1 MYINSNNIKVYPT
14 ASRELSIDYGANIN
28 LEQNIVGLSNNI
40 TDYNSY
46 KVSGLDIIV
55 DTSDT
60 TPKLKLTSGK
70 CVLHGYSVEIINNTE
85 LDSALLGAGEYFV
98 IISLDTT
105 STIINNTQI
114 EYINGTDNSNVYTP
128 ITVTISDELI
138 TSSNYDLLLGKVT
151 YDGSNWSVNFNT
163 ISRKFKS
170 DNIQINLP
178 NNSGLVKNNQ
188 VYEGS
193 FSNWL
198 RDSFIFDD
206 GDLSDYTQSIDEIFV
221 EYTNGITLNIPTSEL
236 STTFNGNMIPSVS
249 DVKCLAIPTYFT
261 EIVQGALAGASN
273 LEELTIPFVGDS
285 IKTAEDTY
293 QYPFGYIFGTSIYS
307 GATATAQLY
316 RGSSIETQDMA
327 TYYVPDTLSK
337 VTILQ
342 GNILL
347 GAFSNCENITIIN
360 LPKLITK
367 IDTVAFFNDVSL
379 SNLEIPPTVTSIGGT
394 AFRNCSS
401 LTNITVPN
409 SVTSIGGLAFG
420 DCHSLI
426 NITLPANVTNIGNAT
441 FLNCDGLVSI
451 TFLATTPPTIG
462 ENVFDYTNNCPI
474 YVPTESVSV
483 YQTAPNWSVYSDRI
497 QPIQE

>member
-1 MYINSNNIKVYPT
+1 MYIQSNNIKIYPT
-14 ASRELSIDYGANIN
+14 ASRELSVDYGANIN

-46 KVSGLDIIV
+46 KVSGLDVIV
-55 DTSDT
+55 DTSDI

-70 CVLHGYSVEIINNTE
+70 CVLHGYSVEIIDDAE
-85 LDSALLGAGEYFV
+85 LDSTFLGAGEYFV

-105 STIINNTQI
+105 STIINNTRI
-114 EYINGTDNSNVYTP
+114 EYINGTDNSNVYMP
-128 ITVTISDELI
+128 VTVTISDELV
-138 TSSNYDLLLGKVT
+138 TSFDYDLLLGKVT
-151 YDGSNWSVNFNT
+151 YDGSDWSVNFNT
-163 ISRKFKS
+163 TPMKFKS

-221 EYTNGITLNIPTSEL
+221 EYTNGITLNIPTSGL

-249 DVKCLAIPTYFT
+249 DVKCLVIPTYFT

-293 QYPFGYIFGTSIYS
+293 QYPFGYIFGTSSYS
-307 GATATAQLY
+307 GSTATTQIY
-316 RGSSIETQDMA
+316 RGSNIGTQTTS
-327 TYYVPDTLSK
+327 TYYIPNMLSK

-347 GAFSNCENITIIN
+347 GAFHNCGNITIIN

-367 IDTVAFFNDVSL
+367 IDNMAFYDDVSL
-379 SNLEIPPTVTSIGGT
+379 LSLEIPHTVTSIGGT
-394 AFRNCSS
+394 TFRNCSS
-401 LTNITVPN
+401 LTSITIPDG
-409 SVTSIGGLAFG
+409 VTNIGGLAFAYCSG
-420 DCHSLI
+420 LI
-426 NITLPANVTNIGNAT
+426 NITIPANVTNIGDAT
-441 FLNCDGLVSI
+441 FSNCGGLVGI

-462 ENVFDYTNNCPI
+462 EHVFDYTNNCPI
-474 YVPTESVSV
+474 YVPTESVSA
-483 YQTAPNWSVYSDRI
+483 YQTAPNWSDYSDRI
-497 QPIQE
+497 EAIQ